1 MLELFTP
8 AAIAALSASQF
19 VITELSKGAASE
31 AGKKLVVELWDKLKK
46 KFEKNERATRAMLTI
61 EKEESQEAVSKLATY
76 IDDEMQDSPDF
87 ATELHQL
94 IQKIINLDKSQQQ
107 QQTINVTTAKGGTS
121 NTMGIVDNSGNGDI
135 VQGDKVQGDKV
146 EGNKFEGDNVQNKSV
161 NYYGKNH

>member
-31 AGKKLVVELWDKLKK
+31 AGKKLVVELWDKLKE
-46 KFEKNERATRAMLTI
+46 KFEKNDKATKAMLTI
-61 EKEESQEAVSKLATY
+61 EKEGSQKELNKLAVY

-94 IQKIINLDKSQQQ
+94 VQKIINSDKSQQQ
-107 QQTINVTTAKGGTS
+107 TNNDVTTANVSG
-121 NTMGIVDNSGNGDI
+121 SGNIGVLNNSNAGD
-135 VQGDKVQGDKV
+135 VVLRDKNTTNNNTTNNFLEK
-146 EGNKFEGDNVQNKSV
+146 
-161 NYYGKNH
+161 NY